1 MSRIFLTFILF
12 FYSIIL
18 AAQFPP
24 AANQEGTSAIHKDSP
39 LFLNWAKE
47 ALIERGEQNIADD
60 SLNFAESGGPL
71 QAVGPS
77 DVQAVSLGDGGIAV
91 LTFER
96 PITNGVGADFA
107 VFENGF
113 STMGSY
119 FLELAFVEVSS
130 DGNTFVRFP
139 PTSLTDTSVQVTTFE
154 TIDPTKINNLAG
166 KYIANYGTP
175 FDLVELAE
183 NPAID
188 ISNITHV
195 RIVDVVGS
203 LADSLATF
211 DAQENKI
218 NDPFPTPFPTG
229 GFDLDAVGV
238 IHEKISTN
246 TEGLLASAPILV
258 YPNPINLNDNLQV
271 EIPSFLAKNSI
282 LQIVA
287 PNGNLVM
294 QKTIS
299 KEALKIP
306 LTHLSKGVYWLKIS
320 NYEYSTVKKIVVF
333 E

>member
-60 SLNFAESGGPL
+60 SLNFAESGG
-71 QAVGPS
+71 
-77 DVQAVSLGDGGIAV
+77 
-91 LTFER
+91 
-96 PITNGVGADFA
+96 FA

-246 TEGLLASAPILV
+246 TEDLLASAPILV